1 MKDGLYSRRSVLKM
15 LFGGLGA
22 VGVAGATKLIVPD
35 KKETAEKTDI
45 TLSITAKPSIKRGI
59 TNGY

>member
-1 MKDGLYSRRSVLKM
+1 MNNHRLYDRRSVLKM

-35 KKETAEKTDI
+35 KKETAETANI
-45 TLSITAKPSIKRGI
+45 TLQVTAQPVRRQV
-59 TNGY
+59 